1 MRVYIVMLK
10 CSIVSVKK
18 TSQEIKV
25 KAVPEPKKIDAK
37 QEITMTAAKS
47 IQSFCRHVLAK
58 YEERR
63 RKSEKEEYNAL
74 MDKLEK
80 EVG

>member
-1 MRVYIVMLK
+1 MTVYIVMLK
-10 CSIVSVKK
+10 CCLVSAKK
-18 TSQEIKV
+18 MSQETKV
-25 KAVPEPKKIDAK
+25 KAVPQPKQLDAK

-58 YEERR
+58 YEERK